1 MSELAIARGKYVG
14 ARVNRL
20 EDPGLLAG
28 EARYVAD
35 LTLPR
40 MLHAA
45 FVRSPVPHAEIRSI
59 DTSAAAALAG
69 VKVVFTG
76 ENITARPL
84 ADPVM
89 IDTLKKTPQSVIAK
103 DRVRFVGEAV
113 AVVVAVDAYVAE
125 DAAALVEVD
134 YNELGVSTTVEAA
147 RAEWRGTTLRRRR
160 LEHGLRRHQ
169 DVRRPDH
176 RLCER

>member
-69 VKVVFTG
+69 VKVRVHGREHHGTS
-76 ENITARPL
+76 ARGPRHDRH
-84 ADPVM
+84 AQKDPPVC
-89 IDTLKKTPQSVIAK
+89 
-103 DRVRFVGEAV
+103 DRQGSG
-113 AVVVAVDAYVAE
+113 
-125 DAAALVEVD
+125 AL
-134 YNELGVSTTVEAA
+134 
-147 RAEWRGTTLRRRR
+147 RG
-160 LEHGLRRHQ
+160 
-169 DVRRPDH
+169 
-176 RLCER
+176 